1 MQALALWLTVGAL
14 QLLTAVHGGPQQ
26 QRFVAPDITWSLSK
40 VQNFAWENCGPPSE
54 PAIIKSLSVSPDPIA
69 VPGDV
74 TVSAS
79 GANTIS
85 LCAPLKATV
94 ILEKKLGDI
103 WIKVP
108 CVDQLG
114 SCTYDDT
121 CTMLDSLIPPGEP
134 CPPPLQSYGIP
145 CHCPFKAGTYTLPS
159 SEFFIP
165 NMDLPSFLTNGDYKM
180 KVVLSNGD
188 QEMSCTK
195 LSFSLQA
202 ENIHAKL

>member
-1 MQALALWLTVGAL
+1 MQALALWLTVGSL

-54 PAIIKSLSVSPDPIA
+54 PAMIKSLSVSPDPIA

-74 TVSAS
+74 TVSVTGS
-79 GANTIS
+79 STIILS
-85 LCAPLKATV
+85 APLKASV
-94 ILEKKLGDI
+94 ILEKKLGDM
-103 WIKVP
+103 WIKIP

-121 CTMLDSLIPPGEP
+121 CAMLDSLIPPGEP
-134 CPPPLQSYGIP
+134 CPQPLQSYGIP
-145 CHCPFKAGTYTLPS
+145 CHCPFKAGTYNLPS

-165 NMDLPSFLTNGDYKM
+165 NMDLPTFLTNGDYKM
-180 KVVLSNGD
+180 RVVLSNGA

-195 LSFSLQA
+195 FSFSLQS
-202 ENIHAKL
+202 EKRWLH

>member
-14 QLLTAVHGGPQQ
+14 QLLAAVHGGPQQ
-26 QRFVAPDITWSLSK
+26 QRFVAPDIAWSLSK

-54 PAIIKSLSVSPDPIA
+54 PAMIKSLSVSPDPIA

-74 TVSAS
+74 TVTAS
-79 GANTIS
+79 GASTIVLS
-85 LCAPLKATV
+85 APLKAVV

-108 CVDQLG
+108 CVDDIG
-114 SCTYDDT
+114 SCIYDDT
-121 CTMLDSLIPPGEP
+121 CALLDSFTPPGEP
-134 CPPPLQSYGIP
+134 CPQPLQSYGLP
-145 CHCPFKAGTYTLPS
+145 CHCPFKAGTYSLPS

-180 KVVLSNGD
+180 RVVLSNGD

-195 LSFSLQA
+195 LSFSLQS
-202 ENIHAKL
+202 EIRRLH